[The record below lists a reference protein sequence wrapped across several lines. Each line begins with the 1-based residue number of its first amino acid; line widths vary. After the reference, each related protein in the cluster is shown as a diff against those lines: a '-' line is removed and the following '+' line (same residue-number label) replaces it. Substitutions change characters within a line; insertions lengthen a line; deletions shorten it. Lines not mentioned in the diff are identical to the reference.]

1 MKSTIAE
8 SNILA
13 SAERPPGFL
22 LEPFKWAVPILIA
35 MLRYKPEH
43 LSDLIHL
50 SRTRMHLIGTALA
63 HVEGMPSSSELTEV
77 LFRGAAEMVLDA
89 TLGYRP
95 SGLKR
100 ALSVMPTFLMEAE
113 SYRGLVKLLADPDS
127 ARLIY
132 HTFEIR
138 DSTIR
143 AMNDVPPQL
152 RRVVFS
158 MHENIGDMSSFS
170 KGLRCL
176 SMRSGKLSFDQLVSE
191 LARARQPNQ
200 LLAKLKSIVESLP
213 LPDALP
219 PARVHYAERIDSGRQ
234 LRALGKKWGNCLE
247 SYVWNV
253 EHGQCAIYI
262 WREAGLQAACSVTR
276 SGRLGWFLDE
286 VKGPENTDLEPKEYE
301 KIVSAFEAVQIPSES
316 VISSITQIVAND
328 NLAWRPRPRRR
339 RVRGAPPPVQMSLP
353 DLT

>member
-1 MKSTIAE
+1 MKNTIVE
-8 SNILA
+8 LGILA

-22 LEPFKWAVPILIA
+22 LEPFKWAIPKLIA
-35 MLRYKPEH
+35 MLRDQPEY
-43 LSDLIHL
+43 LADLIHV

-63 HVEGMPSSSELTEV
+63 HVEGTPSSELARV
-77 LFRGAAEMVLDA
+77 LFRGSAEMILD
-89 TLGYRP
+89 TTVGHQP

-100 ALSVMPTFLMEAE
+100 AVSVMPSFLMEAE
-113 SYRGLVKLLADPDS
+113 SYRGLVKLLAEPDA
-127 ARLIY
+127 ARLIF

-143 AMNDVPPQL
+143 AMKDVPEAL

-170 KGLRCL
+170 RGLRCIA
-176 SMRSGKLSFDQLVSE
+176 MRSGKLSFDQVVAE

-219 PARVHYAERIDSGRQ
+219 PARVEHAERIDSGRQ
-234 LRALGKKWGNCLE
+234 LRVLAKKWGNCLE
-247 SYVWNV
+247 SYIWNV
-253 EHGQCAIYI
+253 EHGQCAIYL
-262 WREAGLQAACSVTR
+262 WRDAGSQAACSVTR

-286 VKGPENTDLEPKEYE
+286 VKGPENTDLEPQDHD
-301 KIVSAFEAVQIPSES
+301 KILSAFEAVQIPSEA
-316 VISSITQIVAND
+316 VISPIAQIVAND
-328 NLAWRPRPRRR
+328 NLTWRPRPRRR
-339 RVRGAPPPVQMSLP
+339 RIRGAPPPVEMLLP
-353 DLT
+353 DPT

>member
-1 MKSTIAE
+1 MKNTNTE
-8 SNILA
+8 HDILA

-22 LEPFKWAVPILIA
+22 LEPFKWAIPNLIA
-35 MLRYKPEH
+35 MLRDQPEY
-43 LSDLIHL
+43 LSDLIDL

-63 HVEGMPSSSELTEV
+63 HVQGTPSSELARV
-77 LFRGAAEMVLDA
+77 LFRGSAEMILDA
-89 TLGYRP
+89 TVGHQP

-100 ALSVMPTFLMEAE
+100 AVSVMPSFLMEAE
-113 SYRGLVKLLADPDS
+113 SYRGLVKLLAEPDA
-127 ARLIY
+127 ARLIF

-143 AMNDVPPQL
+143 AMNDVPGAL

-170 KGLRCL
+170 RGLRCI
-176 SMRSGKLSFDQLVSE
+176 SMRSGKLSFDQLVAE

-200 LLAKLKSIVESLP
+200 LLAKLKSIVEGLP

-219 PARVHYAERIDSGRQ
+219 PARVGHSERIDSGRQ

-247 SYVWNV
+247 GYVWNV
-253 EHGQCAIYI
+253 EHGQCAIYL
-262 WREAGLQAACSVTR
+262 WRDAGLQAACSVTR

-286 VKGPENTDLEPKEYE
+286 VKGPENTDLEPEE
-301 KIVSAFEAVQIPSES
+301 HDKILRAFEALQVPSAA
-316 VISSITQIVAND
+316 VISSIAQIVAND
-328 NLAWRPRPRRR
+328 NLTWRPRPRRR
-339 RVRGAPPPVQMSLP
+339 RVRGAPPPVEMSLP
-353 DLT
+353 DLM

>member
-1 MKSTIAE
+1 MKSTIE
-8 SNILA
+8 HDILA

-22 LEPFKWAVPILIA
+22 LEPFKWAIPYLIA
-35 MLRYKPEH
+35 MLRDQPKY
-43 LSDLIHL
+43 LSDLMHL

-63 HVEGMPSSSELTEV
+63 HVEGTPSSELTRV
-77 LFRGAAEMVLDA
+77 LFQGSAEMILDA
-89 TLGYRP
+89 TVGHQP

-100 ALSVMPTFLMEAE
+100 AVSVMPSFLMEAE
-113 SYRGLVKLLADPDS
+113 SYRGLVKLLAEPDA
-127 ARLIY
+127 ARLIF

-143 AMNDVPPQL
+143 AMNDVPVPL

-170 KGLRCL
+170 KGLRCISL
-176 SMRSGKLSFDQLVSE
+176 RSGKLSFDQLVSE

-219 PARVHYAERIDSGRQ
+219 PARVEHAERIDSGRQ
-234 LRALGKKWGNCLE
+234 LRVLAKKWGNCLE

-253 EHGQCAIYI
+253 EHGQCAIYL
-262 WREAGLQAACSVTR
+262 WRDAGLQAACSVTR

-286 VKGPENTDLEPKEYE
+286 VKGPENTDLEPQDYVR
-301 KIVSAFEAVQIPSES
+301 ILSAFEAVQIPSES
-316 VISSITQIVAND
+316 VISSIAQIVAND
-328 NLAWRPRPRRR
+328 NLTWRPRPRRR
-339 RVRGAPPPVQMSLP
+339 RVRGAPPPVEMSLL

>member
-1 MKSTIAE
+1 MKNTIVE
-8 SNILA
+8 LGTLA

-22 LEPFKWAVPILIA
+22 LEPFKWAIPNLIA
-35 MLRYKPEH
+35 MVRDQPEY
-43 LSDLIHL
+43 LSDLIHV
-50 SRTRMHLIGTALA
+50 SRTRMHLIATALA
-63 HVEGMPSSSELTEV
+63 HVETTPSSELARV
-77 LFRGAAEMVLDA
+77 LFRGSAEMVLDA
-89 TLGYRP
+89 TVGYQP

-100 ALSVMPTFLMEAE
+100 AVSVMPSFLMEAE
-113 SYRGLVKLLADPDS
+113 SYRGLVKLLAEPDA
-127 ARLIY
+127 ARLIF

-143 AMNDVPPQL
+143 AMNDVPAAL

-170 KGLRCL
+170 RGLRCIA
-176 SMRSGKLSFDQLVSE
+176 MRSGKLSFDQLVSE

-200 LLAKLKSIVESLP
+200 LLAKLKSIIESLP

-219 PARVHYAERIDSGRQ
+219 PARVGHAERIDSGRQ

-253 EHGQCAIYI
+253 EHGQCAIYL
-262 WREAGLQAACSVTR
+262 WRDAGLQAACSVTR

-286 VKGPENTDLEPKEYE
+286 VKGPENTDLEPQDHD
-301 KIVSAFEAVQIPSES
+301 KILSAFEAVQIPSAA
-316 VISSITQIVAND
+316 VISSIAQIVAND
-328 NLAWRPRPRRR
+328 NLTWRPRPRRR
-339 RVRGAPPPVQMSLP
+339 RVRGAPPPVEMSLP
-353 DLT
+353 DLM

>member
-1 MKSTIAE
+1 MQNTTGELGIFAST
-8 SNILA
+8 
-13 SAERPPGFL
+13 ERPPGFL
-22 LEPFKWAVPILIA
+22 LEPFKWAVSNLIA
-35 MLRYKPEH
+35 ILQDWPEY
-43 LSDLIHL
+43 LPDLVHL

-63 HVEGMPSSSELTEV
+63 HTETAPTSELTKI
-77 LFRGAAEMVLDA
+77 LFRGSAETILDA
-89 TLGYRP
+89 TVGHRP
-95 SGLKR
+95 PGLKR
-100 ALSVMPTFLMEAE
+100 AVTVMPNFLMEAE
-113 SYRGLVKLLADPDS
+113 SYRGLVKLLAEPDA
-127 ARLIY
+127 ARLIF

-143 AMNDVPPQL
+143 AMNDVPAPL

-170 KGLRCL
+170 RGLRCI

-200 LLAKLKSIVESLP
+200 VLAKLKSIVESLP

-219 PARVHYAERIDSGRQ
+219 PARVEHAERIDSGRQ

-253 EHGQCAIYI
+253 EHGQCAIYL
-262 WREAGLQAACSVTR
+262 WRHAGLQAACSVTR

-286 VKGPENTDLEPKEYE
+286 VKGPENTDLEPQDHD
-301 KIVSAFEAVQIPSES
+301 KILSAFEAVQIPSET
-316 VISSITQIVAND
+316 VISSIAQIVAND
-328 NLAWRPRPRRR
+328 NLTWRPRARRR
-339 RVRGAPPPVQMSLP
+339 RLRGAPPPVEMSLP
-353 DLT
+353 DPT